1 MDNCSI
7 GVDENTKWEE
17 GFMSKRS
24 KETSALLIV
33 LGIIGGFVAANL
45 AGTAISYHKNKKKM
59 EQHENQHNQ
68 MHSVTMGKINVE
80 VGEKTKNLFLTC
92 LSGKAVV
99 NMNRI
104 PENKEVNVELLSV
117 FGNVVIN
124 VPFGVK
130 VVCEGEGYFEQ
141 LRNVAGELEED
152 GVATIYIH
160 RKSLFSNLTIRP
172 VRRWSK

>member
-1 MDNCSI
+1 
-7 GVDENTKWEE
+7 
-17 GFMSKRS
+17 MSRRS

-45 AGTAISYHKNKKKM
+45 AGTAVSYHKNKKKM
-59 EQHENQHNQ
+59 EQCKEEYNQ
-68 MHSVTMGKINVE
+68 MHSVTMGKNNVE

-92 LSGKAVV
+92 LSGKSVV
-99 NMNRI
+99 TFNRI
-104 PENKEVNVELLSV
+104 PENKDVNVELFSV
-117 FGNVVIN
+117 FGKVVVN

-130 VVCEGEGYFEQ
+130 VICDGEGQFEQ
-141 LRNVAGELEED
+141 LRNVAEELEAD
-152 GVATIYIH
+152 STATIHIH